1 MGIRKLLGASVVS
14 RRPRVELRRRGGI
27 RGAEEHNK
35 AVLAQ
40 ARMAKPPACRSRK
53 SNRGGE
59 VGVEELVKS
68 EEVIGMVQ
76 LWQVFLRVS
85 GELEGNRYLPNV
97 LVLDLHGANLGV
109 EENNQKEQEV
119 ENKYFVMID
128 LGKL

>member
-1 MGIRKLLGASVVS
+1 
-14 RRPRVELRRRGGI
+14 
-27 RGAEEHNK
+27 
-35 AVLAQ
+35 
-40 ARMAKPPACRSRK
+40 
-53 SNRGGE
+53 
-59 VGVEELVKS
+59 VEELVKS